1 MGDPLSYWD
10 FAGEGSSG
18 SSNNT
23 GNPPQSNQP
32 THSSASVSS
41 AVSSLVGQ
49 PSTSTPPSVP
59 SASTITVPAAVSIA
73 STSSLGKTLLF
84 TSSEHSTQVLGGFNH
99 LWTEGALCDVI
110 LIAENRRFDAHRIV
124 LASCSHYFRTMFTRD
139 FQESQLKEIELKG
152 VTSLGLRAVLDF
164 VYTSRLA
171 LNSNHIH
178 DILQTASHLQF
189 NQVIDYCCQFLKS
202 EIDVDNCFEFSDI
215 AELYQLTPVQEHVEN
230 FILKNFERVSEND
243 QFITLSHHQLCHFL
257 SSDKLQ
263 SSSELR
269 VFQIALRWLQ
279 HDVETRTEFASQVLS
294 NIRFSVMTP
303 DEIIEHVQQAKV
315 MAANESCAKLLFQAM
330 NFHLKP
336 TLQPLMSSHLTQPRG
351 STTHMITIG
360 GNPEDSSLPLIKQ
373 IDYLDMEKG
382 TFTSKSKRLTEMAIP
397 HAYGAVV
404 VYQNF
409 LFVLGGDSDR
419 CTNDRHAVKHVYRYS
434 PNFDTWMQMASMN
447 EERATFCAMS
457 VGHHVIA
464 VGGRNRFGSLST
476 AEKYDF
482 KKNKWDYIAP
492 LSASTHG
499 HAGCVA
505 KGNVYIS
512 GGSLS
517 GHVSNKFMCYSP
529 ADDQW
534 TSKLSMMRARMYHG
548 MVSVKDKIYV
558 FGGNYVNTN
567 ALRCDALSTEC
578 FDPDTEQ
585 WTTLTSM
592 CRGQGHTFPVYFH
605 GFICNIGGY
614 TWNSR
619 NFLDLIQRYDVE
631 KDRWEVMDAK
641 VSRNIAGIMCCT
653 LQLPP
658 RITQA
663 YGNDP

>member
-1 MGDPLSYWD
+1 MGDPLSFWD
-10 FAGEGSSG
+10 FANDSSG
-18 SSNNT
+18 SNSNT
-23 GNPPQSNQP
+23 GNPPAVNM
-32 THSSASVSS
+32 SATGSATVTSIPPSTSVSS
-41 AVSSLVGQ
+41 SG
-49 PSTSTPPSVP
+49 
-59 SASTITVPAAVSIA
+59 IA
-73 STSSLGKTLLF
+73 SSSGGVTIGTTQTSLGKTLVF
-84 TSSEHSTQVLGGFNH
+84 SSTDHSSQVLGGFNH

-110 LIAENRRFDAHRIV
+110 LIAENRRFEAHRVV

-152 VTSLGLRAVLDF
+152 VTALGLRAVLDF
-164 VYTSRLA
+164 VYTSRLS
-171 LNSNHIH
+171 LNGAHIH

-189 NQVIDYCCQFLKS
+189 NEVIEYCCQFLKS
-202 EIDVDNCFEFSDI
+202 EVDVENCFEFSDI
-215 AELYQLTPVQEHVEN
+215 AELYQLTSVQDHVEN

-243 QFITLSHHQLCHFL
+243 QFISLGHHQLCHFL

-263 SSSELR
+263 CSSELR

-279 HDVETRTEFASQVLS
+279 NDAETRTENASQVLS

-336 TLQPLMSSHLTQPRG
+336 TLQPLMSSCLTQPRG
-351 STTHMITIG
+351 STMHMITIG

-373 IDYLDMEKG
+373 IDYLDMENG

-434 PNFDTWMQMASMN
+434 PNFDTWMQMSSMN
-447 EERATFCAMS
+447 EERATFCAMA
-457 VGHHVIA
+457 VGHHIIA

-482 KKNKWDYIAP
+482 KRNKWEYIAP

-517 GHVSNKFMCYSP
+517 GHVSNKFMCYNP
-529 ADDQW
+529 KEDVW
-534 TSKLSMMRARMYHG
+534 CTKLSMMRARMYHG

-558 FGGNYVNTN
+558 FGGNYVNSN

-578 FDPDTEQ
+578 FDPDTDQ